1 MSLSSTLL
9 DCLRVAFIVHSIPHL
24 RAHGS
29 SSWSSCCLVLALA
42 PFSWILVLFL
52 SLFGV

>member
-1 MSLSSTLL
+1 MSLCVTLL
-9 DCLRVAFIVHSIPHL
+9 DCLHVAFIVHSIPHS

>member
-1 MSLSSTLL
+1 MSLCVTLL
-9 DCLRVAFIVHSIPHL
+9 DFLRVAFIVHSIPHS